1 MMAQRNFKFH
11 DGERG
16 TALAIRVKQSR
27 GESCFSQVLKDGTVV
42 VVLEQGKSE
51 INTRLIH
58 FVSDRLGVS
67 KERIQLIAGEDGNN
81 KLISI
86 VDMKP
91 KEIQKM
97 ILELIP

>member
-1 MMAQRNFKFH
+1 MAQRNFKFH

-16 TALAIRVKQSR
+16 SALAVRVRQIR
-27 GESCFSQVLKDGTVV
+27 GDSCFAKVHKDGTVV
-42 VVLEQGKSE
+42 VHLKQGASDS
-51 INTRLIH
+51 NSRLIE
-58 FVSDRLGVS
+58 FISERLGIS
-67 KERIQLIAGEDGNN
+67 QERIQVVAGEGGNN

-86 VDMKP
+86 IDMTP